1 MVAPIVAAGVAR
13 AAAGFARPVVMG
25 GMKKTMQTTARGG
38 AKVGSGSAIRGSVGT
53 GTATRD
59 ILNATMVQDSMS
71 LLDTVDQV
79 SKSPSDPKPGK
90 ALTAIRDSIINLGSI
105 FSSKISG
112 LNKHL
117 AFRLETLNTTMTT
130 IGKVLADDL
139 DLEKKTFD
147 EMKQDQEDRE
157 REESLGDKDKPK
169 RGIFGKLFDG
179 IKGAFGSIID
189 FLTPSKELVQ
199 VGLAGLL
206 VAAIFVFKDK
216 IQEVFTDIFT
226 YLGSL
231 KDAFKEGGFKGL
243 GNKIQKDI
251 QENIINPTLAPLGL
265 QLDENGKISRIP
277 GGLIDKYTF
286 FSGPTNIPKT
296 LNIFRTGINT
306 YDNNKKIYPDWY
318 YKGFME
324 NLDDLLTPEDP
335 DMLVNAVK
343 SVMNGITRGIS
354 EFFTDTEIVTPDG
367 AYTQKSGMSKMKD
380 QMMENF
386 RNNMQSI
393 KDFFHDEDGNLFGIN
408 FKALIDL
415 LPSIEEIAESIYKAL
430 PQWARPD
437 TLQEKNVD
445 RDVKRLTDMKFFDK
459 DYESGF
465 GLVEDLSHIDR
476 SKIANVSAEE
486 LKSLLS
492 KERNDLS
499 KEDVRFIEN
508 KIIEKEK
515 LSKVNNTT
523 DNLTKVIV
531 DKTALLKTETL
542 TKEIDKKG
550 ELGDSGS
557 KQTISV
563 VADNSQK
570 ANVSN
575 YSKTNVNASEF
586 RTDALEMTAFEVH
599 NFYRNRS

>member
-1 MVAPIVAAGVAR
+1 MFNAKPFSQVSTE
-13 AAAGFARPVVMG
+13 FTG
-25 GMKKTMQTTARGG
+25 GTSMLPTISTN
-38 AKVGSGSAIRGSVGT
+38 VGQMSKMSMA
-53 GTATRD
+53 
-59 ILNATMVQDSMS
+59 DSMKE
-71 LLDTVDQV
+71 VF
-79 SKSPSDPKPGK
+79 SD
-90 ALTAIRDSIINLGSI
+90 IRDGIITTVIAIDDLGSI

-112 LNKHL
+112 LNSHL
-117 AFRLETLNTTMTT
+117 AFRLETLNSTLTT
-130 IGKVLADDL
+130 IGKVLTKDFSL
-139 DLEKKTFD
+139 DEKTFD
-147 EMKQDQEDRE
+147 EMKEDQEEEDRKK
-157 REESLGDKDKPK
+157 SLGGKEGEKEDKPK
-169 RGIFGKLFDG
+169 SILGKMFDG
-179 IKGAFGSIID
+179 IKGAFSSIID
-189 FLTPSKELVQ
+189 FFTPKSDLAKI
-199 VGLAGLL
+199 GLAGLAVL
-206 VAAIFVFKDK
+206 AVFAFKEQIK
-216 IQEVFTDIFT
+216 KAFESVLT
-226 YLGSL
+226 YIGSL
-231 KDAFKEGGFKGL
+231 KDAFDEKGFTGVK
-243 GNKIQKDI
+243 NKLQKDI
-251 QENIINPTLAPLGL
+251 KDNVINPTLASVGLRIKEDGTLGL
-265 QLDENGKISRIP
+265 VQGSFLDMANPFG
-277 GGLIDKYTF
+277 
-286 FSGPTNIPKT
+286 GPTNIFKT
-296 LNIFRTGINT
+296 LNAFRTGINP
-306 YDNNKKIYPDWY
+306 YDNNSKMYPEWY

-343 SVMNGITRGIS
+343 KTMNGITEGMS
-354 EFFTDTEIVTPDG
+354 NFFLGEY
-367 AYTQKSGMSKMKD
+367 AYNDEEGLYREQSGMSKMKD

-393 KDFFHDEDGNLFGIN
+393 KDFFHDDQGNLFGID
-408 FKALIDL
+408 FKALTDL
-415 LPSIEEIAESIYKAL
+415 LPTIQEIAESIYNAL

-437 TLQEKNVD
+437 TLQEKNID
-445 RDVKRLTDMKFFDK
+445 RDVKRLTDTGFFDK
-459 DYESGF
+459 DYEAGF

-531 DKTALLKTETL
+531 DKTSLLKTEAL
-542 TKEIDKKG
+542 TKVIDKKG
-550 ELGDSGS
+550 ELDNGDS

-599 NFYRNRS
+599 NFYRNRG

>member
-1 MVAPIVAAGVAR
+1 MFNAKPFSQVSTE
-13 AAAGFARPVVMG
+13 FTG
-25 GMKKTMQTTARGG
+25 GT
-38 AKVGSGSAIRGSVGT
+38 
-53 GTATRD
+53 
-59 ILNATMVQDSMS
+59 SMLPTVS
-71 LLDTVDQV
+71 TNVDQV
-79 SKSPSDPKPGK
+79 SKMSMADSMKEVFSD
-90 ALTAIRDSIINLGSI
+90 IRDGIITTVIAIDDLGSI

-112 LNKHL
+112 LNSHL
-117 AFRLETLNTTMTT
+117 AFRLETLNSTLTT
-130 IGKVLADDL
+130 IGKVLTKDFSL
-139 DLEKKTFD
+139 DEKTFD
-147 EMKQDQEDRE
+147 EMKEEQEEKDRNKSLKNE
-157 REESLGDKDKPK
+157 KPEEEDKP
-169 RGIFGKLFDG
+169 RSILGKMFDG
-179 IKGAFGSIID
+179 IKGAFSSIID
-189 FLTPSKELVQ
+189 FFTPSSDLAK
-199 VGLAGLL
+199 VGLAGLAVL
-206 VAAIFVFKDK
+206 AVFAFKEQIK
-216 IQEVFTDIFT
+216 EAFESVLT
-226 YLGSL
+226 YIGSL
-231 KDAFKEGGFKGL
+231 KDAFDEEGFTGVK
-243 GNKIQKDI
+243 NKLQKDI
-251 QENIINPTLAPLGL
+251 KDNIINPTLASVGL
-265 QLDENGKISRIP
+265 RIKEDGTIGLVQGSFLDMANPFG
-277 GGLIDKYTF
+277 
-286 FSGPTNIPKT
+286 GPTNIFKT
-296 LNIFRTGINT
+296 LNAFRTGINP
-306 YDNNKKIYPDWY
+306 YDNNSKMYPEWY

-324 NLDDLLTPEDP
+324 NLDDTLTPEDP

-343 SVMNGITRGIS
+343 KTMNGITEGMS
-354 EFFTDTEIVTPDG
+354 NFFLGEY
-367 AYTQKSGMSKMKD
+367 AYNDEEGLYREQSGMSKMKD

-393 KDFFHDEDGNLFGIN
+393 ADFFHDDQGNLFGID
-408 FKALIDL
+408 FKALTDL
-415 LPSIEEIAESIYKAL
+415 LPTIQEIAESIYKAL

-437 TLQEKNVD
+437 TLQEKNID
-445 RDVKRLTDMKFFDK
+445 RDVERLTDTGFFDK

-499 KEDVRFIEN
+499 KEDVRYIEN

-523 DNLTKVIV
+523 DNLTKLIV

-542 TKEIDKKG
+542 TKVIDKKG
-550 ELGDSGS
+550 ELSSGNS

-599 NFYRNRS
+599 NFYRNRG